1 MANPLTP
8 DTPSTDPLT
17 PGQRRELW
25 ALQESLLR
33 EAKAQRE
40 ELRVRLHVHTNEVQ
54 TRQNLIA
61 ELDERAE
68 ALAEVLR
75 KDEPP
80 YDGF

>member
-8 DTPSTDPLT
+8 ATPAADPLT
-17 PGQRRELW
+17 PDQRRELW
-25 ALQESLLR
+25 RLQESLLR

-40 ELRVRLHVHTNEVQ
+40 DIRVRLLVHENEAQ
-54 TRQNLIA
+54 NRQKQIA
-61 ELDERAE
+61 ELDEQAE
-68 ALAEVLR
+68 ALAELLR